1 MSVVVVATA
10 AVAVAAV
17 FHLFLS
23 GKESTVIGVKERNVS
38 RTTYF
43 GSQCLFPLQG
53 EVV

>member
-1 MSVVVVATA
+1 MSVVVVVVA

-17 FHLFLS
+17 FHLFWS
-23 GKESTVIGVKERNVS
+23 GKESTARVKERNVS